1 MAPRAG
7 RTQPLDL
14 RLVRRIVDTGRMTD
28 VKHKTQIIPVGRLLL
43 DTDNPR
49 HEPVE
54 SQREA
59 IFALI
64 ASERHKLVVLAND
77 IKEHGLSPIDRLLV
91 MKSGRN
97 HIVVEGNRR
106 LAALRLLAN
115 PSLAEH
121 TIISASMKR
130 IARDA
135 VVPRDAECSIVAS
148 RRDAEHW
155 MELRHTGEASGAGTV
170 RWNTFATNRF
180 SHKPGSQAAKA
191 ISFLEAVAAAYPT
204 NDVIQELSARI
215 VEKRL
220 TTLGRL
226 VSDPNFKS
234 RVGMVDEYGMI
245 QFHYTAAAL
254 QQFMETVLGDIAS
267 DVSVSQLKSK
277 SQRAEYLGATPKPDA
292 TIRLAEPKVLGTIQ
306 AEKAATKQKP
316 RPKPSKPPKPLKD
329 LRLDKLGAK
338 TQALLREFHGI
349 DPDKLPNTAVVVTRA
364 LLELAVDEY
373 IRLRGLHSHREL
385 RKRVET
391 CLKSVD
397 PSYKASEYQG
407 LRTGLQDGS
416 SLYAVATLHGFV
428 HNPHYHAEGTTVRSI
443 AANIEPFL
451 WAMND
456 RV

>member
-1 MAPRAG
+1 MK
-7 RTQPLDL
+7 
-14 RLVRRIVDTGRMTD
+14 D
-28 VKHKTQIIPVGRLLL
+28 VKHKTQTIPVGRLLL

-64 ASERHKLVVLAND
+64 ASERHKLVVLASD
-77 IKEHGLSPIDRLLV
+77 IKDHGLSPIDRLLV
-91 MKSGRN
+91 VKDGRN
-97 HIVVEGNRR
+97 YVVVEGNRR

-135 VVPRDAECSIVAS
+135 VVPQDAECSIVAS
-148 RRDAEHW
+148 RHDAEHW
-155 MELRHTGEASGAGTV
+155 MVLRHAGEAEGAGTV
-170 RWNTFATNRF
+170 RWNTFATTRF

-204 NDVIQELSARI
+204 NEVMQSLSTRI

-234 RVGMVDEYGMI
+234 RIGMVEEYGSI
-245 QFHYTAAAL
+245 RFYYPAATL

-267 DVSVSQLKSK
+267 DVTVSQLKSK
-277 SQRAEYLGATPKPDA
+277 KQRAAYIEATPKPIA
-292 TIRLAEPKVLGTIQ
+292 AARLASPKVLKTVSAQKG
-306 AEKAATKQKP
+306 AAKQKS
-316 RPKPSKPPKPLKD
+316 RPKASKPPKPFMD
-329 LRLDKLGAK
+329 LHLDKLGAK
-338 TQALLREFHGI
+338 TQTLLREFHGL
-349 DPDKLPNTAVVVTRA
+349 DPDKLPNTAAVVTRA
-364 LLELAVDEY
+364 ILELAVDEY
-373 IRLRGLHSHREL
+373 IDKRKLRPDGEL
-385 RKRVET
+385 RKRVAK
-391 CLKSVD
+391 CLKTVD
-397 PSYKASEYQG
+397 PGYKASAYQA
-407 LRTGLQDGS
+407 LRTGLQDGT

-428 HNPHYHAEGTTVRSI
+428 HNPHYHADGTTVRSI

-451 WAMND
+451 QAMND
-456 RV
+456 SV